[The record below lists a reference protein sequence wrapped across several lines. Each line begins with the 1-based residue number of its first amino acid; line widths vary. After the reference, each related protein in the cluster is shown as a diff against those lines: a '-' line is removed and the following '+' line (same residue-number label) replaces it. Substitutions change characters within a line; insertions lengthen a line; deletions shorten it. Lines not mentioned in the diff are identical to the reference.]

1 MSRPIITRT
10 TIDDLLGQGRT
21 ELVLEPGA
29 IVTALAR
36 EYAQDRG
43 LRLVESAQPVAA
55 APSPDQIR
63 SAVVAR
69 LGHEPDN
76 LTQTIDRVLNLD
88 PPTTLAEPDEARP
101 IGGLGSK
108 S

>member
-21 ELVLEPGA
+21 ELVLEPGT

-43 LRLVESAQPVAA
+43 LRLVDSGRTVASTSGPESASGPAQE
-55 APSPDQIR
+55 PSPEQVR

-69 LGHEPDN
+69 RPHEPDN
-76 LTQTIDRVLNLD
+76 LGKLIDRVL
-88 PPTTLAEPDEARP
+88 
-101 IGGLGSK
+101 K

>member
-43 LRLVESAQPVAA
+43 LRLVDSGRPLAA
-55 APSPDQIR
+55 AAGQPAATPSPEQIR

-76 LTQTIDRVLNLD
+76 LVQLIDRVL
-88 PPTTLAEPDEARP
+88 
-101 IGGLGSK
+101 K